1 MLFASLAGGRWRGI
15 ITDVLRQV
23 GDSIDDM
30 TAGHKAGT
38 ATVLLANE
46 CNGHL
51 KGHEHTGM
59 WIERLDEL
67 IKVLEEGF
75 EEGRQGRG

>member
-1 MLFASLAGGRWRGI
+1 MK
-15 ITDVLRQV
+15 RQV

-30 TAGHKAGT
+30 TAGRKAGT

-46 CNGHL
+46 SNEDL
-51 KGHEHTGM
+51 KQHAHTGR

-67 IKVLEEGF
+67 IGILEEGF
-75 EEGRQGRG
+75 EERPGE

>member
-1 MLFASLAGGRWRGI
+1 M
-15 ITDVLRQV
+15 

-30 TAGHKAGT
+30 TAGYKAGT

-46 CNGHL
+46 NNWDL
-51 KGHEHTGM
+51 KEHEHTGM

-67 IKVLEEGF
+67 IGILEAGF
-75 EEGRQGRG
+75 EERAGQS

>member
-1 MLFASLAGGRWRGI
+1 M
-15 ITDVLRQV
+15 

-30 TAGHKAGT
+30 TAGYKAGT

-46 CNGHL
+46 SNGDL
-51 KGHEHTGM
+51 KEHEHTGT

-67 IKVLEEGF
+67 IGILEAGF
-75 EEGRQGRG
+75 EEERLGE